1 MDNIRLHQNG
11 SIEMR
16 TITLDDGLVFVL
28 MKNVNGEKWIA
39 QTRKV
44 KSFNEIQ
51 LAENLKSAFFKE
63 DQDE

>member
-44 KSFNEIQ
+44 KSFNEIH
-51 LAENLKSAFFKE
+51 LAENLKSAFFFKE
-63 DQDE
+63 DQD

>member
-28 MKNVNGEKWIA
+28 MKNVNNEKWIA

>member
-1 MDNIRLHQNG
+1 MDHIRLHQNG
-11 SIEMR
+11 NIEMR

-28 MKNVNGEKWIA
+28 MKNVNNEKWFG

-63 DQDE
+63 DQD